1 MGYKFTNE
9 SFSFVHQLYNNGH
22 ITNKRFIIINNSST
36 KGGAIYFGGLPLDI
50 THSLT
55 NLKHITIKCDNN
67 YNNWGSTLTTITVGN
82 KVYHFNEYAQFHL
95 SEYIVIRSKRF
106 VQLMYQQVLGE
117 YFGKDGKCH
126 MVNTYEKEEVIYCQK
141 EVIDNM
147 GDISFVIG
155 NAVVKFAFK
164 KLFNCVGNE
173 YNSLFNLDYGFY
185 GDDTFSF
192 GFPFTDMFKMI
203 SFDYEK
209 EEIELGVDNEEI
221 MMWQLS
227 EGKEWNNRLYVYI
240 GNSIMCLVCSIYLMV
255 VLKMRK

>member
-1 MGYKFTNE
+1 
-9 SFSFVHQLYNNGH
+9 
-22 ITNKRFIIINNSST
+22 
-36 KGGAIYFGGLPLDI
+36 
-50 THSLT
+50 
-55 NLKHITIKCDNN
+55 
-67 YNNWGSTLTTITVGN
+67 
-82 KVYHFNEYAQFHL
+82 
-95 SEYIVIRSKRF
+95 
-106 VQLMYQQVLGE
+106 MYQQVLGE

-221 MMWQLS
+221 MMWQSS